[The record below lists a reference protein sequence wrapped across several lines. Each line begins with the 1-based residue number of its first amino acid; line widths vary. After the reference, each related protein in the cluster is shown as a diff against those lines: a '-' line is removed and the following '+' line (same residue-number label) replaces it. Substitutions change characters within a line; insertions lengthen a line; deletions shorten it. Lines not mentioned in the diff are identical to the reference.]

1 VTGTTALSG
10 LLTAA
15 GGVSSTL
22 TTDATSSTTGSI
34 ITAGGI
40 STQKALWVGT
50 TSQFVGAATFNGR
63 ISQSLAPVATEY
75 ALRSTGQTTGC
86 ITIDMANT
94 GGDYII
100 AGENSTGNNLIAG
113 DSAYDMVIR
122 GPSGISFSANAGV
135 TQQLRLTSIG
145 TFRVQTGTGL
155 FYGPSSGTS
164 YSAQF
169 FNYTGVDIFFEQSNG
184 SASGVSGT
192 IRVSQNATNGRSI
205 NATGT
210 INASGADYAEYMVK
224 ADGCGVIAKGDI
236 VGVNASGNLTDK
248 FSDAH
253 SFVIKS
259 TDPSYVG
266 GDSWSDGN
274 PAVGPRPEPTS
285 TEDEAEKAV
294 LEAELVKWKE
304 RHEAARATVDRIAFS
319 GQVPV
324 NVTGATVGDYIVPV
338 ADATGGITGKPVTDP
353 TFDQYRSAVGRVWK
367 ILEDG
372 RAFVSVKV
380 S

>member
-1 VTGTTALSG
+1 VFAARKSVIASDGVGLAITTMSAQTIQFGTNNVDRMRVGATGTLM
-10 LLTAA
+10 
-15 GGVSSTL
+15 VN
-22 TTDATSSTTGSI
+22 
-34 ITAGGI
+34 
-40 STQKALWVGT
+40 GT
-50 TSQFVGAATFNGR
+50 
-63 ISQSLAPVATEY
+63 
-75 ALRSTGQTTGC
+75 
-86 ITIDMANT
+86 
-94 GGDYII
+94 
-100 AGENSTGNNLIAG
+100 
-113 DSAYDMVIR
+113 
-122 GPSGISFSANAGV
+122 
-135 TQQLRLTSIG
+135 
-145 TFRVQTGTGL
+145 TGTGYTAT
-155 FYGPSSGTS
+155 FYSDAYSNVDVYIESSNGVVSGTS
-164 YSAQF
+164 
-169 FNYTGVDIFFEQSNG
+169 GV
-184 SASGVSGT
+184 
-192 IRVSQNATNGRSI
+192 IRVSKNSGNNRSI

-224 ADGCGVIAKGDI
+224 SDGCGVIAKGDVI
-236 VGVNASGNLTDK
+236 GVDADGNLTDK
-248 FSDAH
+248 YDNAH

-259 TDPSYVG
+259 TNPSYVG

-274 PAVGPRPEPTS
+274 PAVGPRPEPAS

-324 NVTGATVGDYIVPV
+324 NVTGATVGDYIIPV

-353 TFDQYRSAVGRVWK
+353 TFDQYRAAVGRVWK